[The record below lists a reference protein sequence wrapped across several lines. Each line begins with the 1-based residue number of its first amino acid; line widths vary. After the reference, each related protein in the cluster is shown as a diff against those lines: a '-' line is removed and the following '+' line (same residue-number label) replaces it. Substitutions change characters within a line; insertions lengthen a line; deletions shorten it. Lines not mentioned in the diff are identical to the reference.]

1 MHHMAQSWGKYNKRG
16 GLLDKQQL
24 RKWAKKIRSELD
36 IEALSKLLTDKLK
49 QTQEYQQS
57 KNVMI
62 FYPLKDEVNLLRL
75 TEDETKRFY
84 LPKINGDNLLCCEF
98 NKNSKLCK
106 SCFNTMETVSGEKT
120 DFTPDLVI
128 VPALAVDKKNYRL
141 GYGKGFYD
149 RFLGANKDI
158 HNPPKTIVCISK
170 ELIVDSISPNEYDIP
185 IDLIITD

>member
-1 MHHMAQSWGKYNKRG
+1 MAQSWGKYNKRG